1 MLYAYQHTDVP
12 GGRKAGESTG
22 TEQVSGQRDKPRR
35 SVTTSA
41 DRHGD
46 SGAGKL
52 INAGRERPPRRG
64 YKSQQRNHDR
74 KLKDSS
80 PTDGDVR
87 TRLNQYKLVI
97 DASDHRR
104 DATLLQTQFHRRR
117 RRRCHR
123 QLAGR
128 GKADI
133 PRASLSRTS
142 CQRCQSLWTCRTA
155 GRDNINQTVTR
166 AVSFHHKKPSSPV
179 RPSDNDQTIIYKT
192 RLRINISSLT
202 VTSQQVRGD
211 G

>member
-12 GGRKAGESTG
+12 GGRKAGKCTG

-128 GKADI
+128 SGEARRI
-133 PRASLSRTS
+133 SHVH
-142 CQRCQSLWTCRTA
+142 RCQGRHVNVVSPCGHA
-155 GRDNINQTVTR
+155 GR
-166 AVSFHHKKPSSPV
+166 PV
-179 RPSDNDQTIIYKT
+179 ETI
-192 RLRINISSLT
+192 
-202 VTSQQVRGD
+202 
-211 G
+211 